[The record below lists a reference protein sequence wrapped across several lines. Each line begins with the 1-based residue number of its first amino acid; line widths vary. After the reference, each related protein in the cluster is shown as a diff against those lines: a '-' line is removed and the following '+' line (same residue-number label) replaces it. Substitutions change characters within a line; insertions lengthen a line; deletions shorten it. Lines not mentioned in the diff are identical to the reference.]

1 MLIFGNSRLSLD
13 NSDLPCLI
21 HGAPGSGASFFSINV
36 IAESFYL
43 QGLKILFFT
52 AKPAAREEFLK
63 LTGMDDAYI
72 VTDETSMLNSL
83 NKQAVFVNSGDQ
95 DLFVR
100 CAEALPDMDDRV
112 IFVKNIEL
120 YEEKVFSA
128 ISDKTSLILSGD
140 IDTAVCKDMLIQR
153 KYVTKIFFSKPE
165 ADMGVVIPDIEKYK
179 GYMDGRRKGVVALR

>member
-52 AKPAAREEFLK
+52 AKPAARDEFLK
-63 LTGMDDAYI
+63 LAGVDDAYI
-72 VTDETSMLNSL
+72 VTDQASTLNSF

-95 DLFVR
+95 DSFVR
-100 CAEALPDMDDRV
+100 CVKTLPDIDDRV
-112 IFVKNIEL
+112 VFVKNIEL

-128 ISDKTSLILSGD
+128 ISDKTSVILSGD

-165 ADMGVVIPDIEKYK
+165 ADIGVVIPDIEKYQ
-179 GYMDGRRKGVVALR
+179 GYMEGKRKGIVMLR